1 MTERADDDLVGSVGH
16 AANRHGVSD
25 TPAAVWE
32 QWGRIT
38 RFLESARLAFA
49 RERNL
54 WTSLELEAVDDVK
67 LSAPTG
73 QGSYRVALAQHLQAV
88 EDEDTLLGA
97 VLIHSYAIAE
107 AAASDRLSIPARD
120 VGGIEDWGARL
131 LATTGETWDSLKGGQ
146 AGAVEVAVAR
156 NAYAHGVRCIDHNS
170 ARRLR
175 AAGLTDVKAGDPMV
189 LDYRKLKALRG
200 RVRSLLGAGGI

>member
-1 MTERADDDLVGSVGH
+1 MPV
-16 AANRHGVSD
+16 
-25 TPAAVWE
+25 AVWD
-32 QWGRIT
+32 QWGKIT

-54 WTSLELEAVDDVK
+54 WASLELEAVDEVK

-73 QGSYRVALAQHLQAV
+73 KGSYRVALAQHLQAV

-131 LATTGETWDSLKGGQ
+131 LAITGEDWNSLKGGL

-156 NAYAHGVRCIDHNS
+156 NAYAHGARRLDETS

-175 AAGLTDVKAGDPMV
+175 AAGLTATTAGDPV
-189 LDYRKLKALRG
+189 ILDYRKLKALRG
-200 RVRSLLGAGGI
+200 RLRSLLGAGGI

>member
-1 MTERADDDLVGSVGH
+1 V
-16 AANRHGVSD
+16 
-25 TPAAVWE
+25 
-32 QWGRIT
+32 GRIT

-49 RERNL
+49 RERKL

-107 AAASDRLSIPARD
+107 AAVSDGYRPPPATLVGSRAS
-120 VGGIEDWGARL
+120 
-131 LATTGETWDSLKGGQ
+131 Q
-146 AGAVEVAVAR
+146 
-156 NAYAHGVRCIDHNS
+156 
-170 ARRLR
+170 RRY
-175 AAGLTDVKAGDPMV
+175 G
-189 LDYRKLKALRG
+189 RG
-200 RVRSLLGAGGI
+200 